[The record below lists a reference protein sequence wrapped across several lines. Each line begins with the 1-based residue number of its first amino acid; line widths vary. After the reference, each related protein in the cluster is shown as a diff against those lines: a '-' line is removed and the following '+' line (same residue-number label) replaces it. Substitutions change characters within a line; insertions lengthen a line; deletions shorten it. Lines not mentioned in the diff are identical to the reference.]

1 MDRQGTS
8 LSLRPNLCRP
18 AQSLI
23 SCVYQMDRQGN
34 SLSPRPNLCRPAQPL
49 ISRVY
54 QMDRHQGNSL
64 SLKPYLSRP
73 AQPLYQSRVYQT
85 DRLGPSLGHSAN
97 VYAYFSFINKFIQ
110 HSTVVSIKG
119 TDQPQPRPQRKCLR
133 KLLLHQQVQPTR
145 LRTPHSRVCKRDRL
159 GHSLGPSLNVRACF
173 NRTNSTPASALT
185 LNKNK
190 RLQVEQ
196 VQEDKKAPASRR
208 E

>member
-1 MDRQGTS
+1 MPSCPTTHQSCLSNGPTSRQQPQPKALLKPSCPAT
-8 LSLRPNLCRP
+8 LSKSCLSNGPTRP
-18 AQSLI
+18 Q
-23 SCVYQMDRQGN
+23 
-34 SLSPRPNLCRPAQPL
+34 PRPQRKCLRILLLHQQVHTAFY
-49 ISRVY
+49 SRVY
-54 QMDRHQGNSL
+54 QR
-64 SLKPYLSRP
+64 
-73 AQPLYQSRVYQT
+73 
-85 DRLGPSLGHSAN
+85 DRLGPSLGHSSN

-110 HSTVVSIKG
+110 RSIVVSIKG